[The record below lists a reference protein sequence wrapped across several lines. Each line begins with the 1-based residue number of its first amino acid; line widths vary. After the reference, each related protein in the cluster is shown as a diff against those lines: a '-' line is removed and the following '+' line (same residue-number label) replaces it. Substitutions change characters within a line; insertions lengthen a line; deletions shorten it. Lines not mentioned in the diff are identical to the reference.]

1 MKDKGVILESI
12 RSVRWNL
19 YLIFLA
25 NTVFIQF
32 FAPFQYACDFTE
44 ERCIT
49 CGLRTAVSLF
59 LQGRF
64 AEAYQSNKLIVV
76 IVIAGLI
83 MAADVLH
90 SLYQRCR
97 EKRSVHP

>member
-1 MKDKGVILESI
+1 MNRQIFRE
-12 RSVRWNL
+12 VRYAIYFALLVNGFLQWLIPFEYRCNL
-19 YLIFLA
+19 
-25 NTVFIQF
+25 TGEEC
-32 FAPFQYACDFTE
+32 FA
-44 ERCIT
+44 

-83 MAADVLH
+83 MAADMLH
-90 SLYQRCR
+90 SLYQRYR

>member
-32 FAPFQYACDFTE
+32 FAPFQYACDFME

-59 LQGRF
+59 LHGHF
-64 AEAYQSNKLIVV
+64 IEAYQSNKLIVILV
-76 IVIAGLI
+76 MVFTI
-83 MAADVLH
+83 MLADVVMHLRKQIL
-90 SLYQRCR
+90 SL
-97 EKRSVHP
+97 KLIS

>member
-19 YLIFLA
+19 CLIFLA

-59 LQGRF
+59 LQGHF
-64 AEAYQSNKLIVV
+64 IEAYQSNKLIVILV
-76 IVIAGLI
+76 MVFTI
-83 MAADVLH
+83 MLADVVMHLRKQIL
-90 SLYQRCR
+90 SL
-97 EKRSVHP
+97 KLIS